1 MKMKTKMLM
10 FSMTAIMILAMT
22 SQAFAASI
30 PFSDLNNVPE
40 KDQILG
46 LQERGIVKGVGN
58 GLFNPNDSITAAQ
71 SIQLFV
77 NAFGL
82 NIDNIRF
89 IKEPLATDYFAK
101 AKNDGWYANALIIG
115 SFNVPELSPT
125 LDPNQKWTKEEFT
138 HYLVTTMENKYD
150 LPKVKLMGI
159 DIVDDN
165 QITVLYS
172 GSIQRALSYG
182 LVKLDADNRF
192 NPKEEISRAEA
203 ALQVYLALE
212 YIR

>member
-1 MKMKTKMLM
+1 MKMKMLR
-10 FSMTAIMILAMT
+10 FSMSVIMILAIT
-22 SQAFAASI
+22 GQAFAASI
-30 PFSDLNNVPE
+30 PFSDLTNVPE

-77 NAFGL
+77 NAFDL

-89 IKEPLATDYFAK
+89 IKAPQATDYFAK
-101 AKNDGWYANALIIG
+101 ANNDGWYANALIIG
-115 SFNVPELSPT
+115 SFNVPDIPSD

-138 HYLVTTMENKYD
+138 HYLVTTLENNYN
-150 LPKVKLMGI
+150 LPKVKMIPI
-159 DIVDDN
+159 DVADEN

-172 GSIQRALSYG
+172 GSIQRALLYG
-182 LVKLDADNRF
+182 FVILDTDNRF

-203 ALQVYLALE
+203 VLQVYLALE
-212 YIR
+212 YVQ

>member
-1 MKMKTKMLM
+1 MKMKMLI
-10 FSMTAIMILAMT
+10 FSMSVVMILAIT
-22 SQAFAASI
+22 GQSFAVSI
-30 PFSDLNNVPE
+30 PFSDLTNVPE

-77 NAFGL
+77 NAFDL

-89 IKEPLATDYFAK
+89 IKAPQATDYFAK
-101 AKNDGWYANALIIG
+101 ANNNGWYANALIIG
-115 SFNVPELSPT
+115 SFRVPELPPD
-125 LDPNQKWTKEEFT
+125 LDPNQKWTKEEFA
-138 HYLVTTMENKYD
+138 HYLVTTLENNYN
-150 LPKVKLMGI
+150 LPKVKMIPI
-159 DIVDDN
+159 DIADEN

-172 GSIQRALSYG
+172 GAIQRALLYG
-182 LVKLDADNRF
+182 FVILDTDNKF

-203 ALQVYLALE
+203 VAQVYHALE